1 MCPGLLCGPQCGGGE
16 AGSCWVVPP
25 PGCHT
30 CLTSPSLSPSAFS
43 GPGLAPGPYPS
54 LSSQEIEVSQLCS
67 VWVFVGEGGACIQ
80 ITPWKTKHC
89 LKGLREGL
97 VQTGMAWFCVAG
109 GQAWGGWEE
118 KRGEGRK
125 GCGHCVP
132 SESLWVCLSGR
143 DFKVRSFVCMCAWS
157 GMCDL
162 RGAYLQV
169 CLLGFVRLPGRGF
182 LGLAL

>member
-1 MCPGLLCGPQCGGGE
+1 MWTTVWGRRSRELLGCPSPGLPYLSDQPLPLSFRLLWAWFGTGPIPLPLVSGKR
-16 AGSCWVVPP
+16 
-25 PGCHT
+25 
-30 CLTSPSLSPSAFS
+30 SLSALL
-43 GPGLAPGPYPS
+43 G
-54 LSSQEIEVSQLCS
+54 
-67 VWVFVGEGGACIQ
+67 VGVCWRGGACIQ

-97 VQTGMAWFCVAG
+97 VQTGTAWFCVAG

-143 DFKVRSFVCMCAWS
+143 DFKVRSFVRMCAWS

-182 LGLAL
+182 LGLTL